1 MVGGIYFRN
10 GRTRLSSEHNQ
21 MSSELHFQQAFVGTV
36 SQTTEIVLAGE
47 SSNAPVPED
56 ETILVPC
63 NLNNG
68 VVTYTGAYTA
78 ADYVTGQAATYPEV
92 TIDVTKLLAAANVV
106 DGIFTDED
114 SADSLDPL
122 YGSAPTLQGLF
133 RNEPWDFPGPVSTA
147 NPLEAVISVTYGAIT
162 ATSLASAVGSG
173 SWGPSSAAADP
184 AVNLFEQCLAAGKV
198 SGSTLSDANGQGAA
212 AFAVGDS
219 LSVYVTYTLTKTRS
233 YSADSDLSG
242 AAAVGGTAT
251 ITVGGVTVG
260 STPVLEVATPVTKVY
275 RWKFVNNTAPV
286 V

>member
-21 MSSELHFQQAFVGTV
+21 MSHLHFQQTFVGTV

-47 SSNAPVPED
+47 SSLAPVPED
-56 ETILVPC
+56 ETIVVPC
-63 NLNNG
+63 NLNDG

-92 TIDVTKLLAAANVV
+92 TIDVAKLLAAANVV
-106 DGIFTDED
+106 DGIFTDKD
-114 SADSLDPL
+114 SADLLTAP
-122 YGSAPTLQGLF
+122 YGSAPTLQGVF
-133 RNEPWDFPGPVSTA
+133 RNHPWVFSGAVSAA

-162 ATSLASAVGSG
+162 ATSLATAVGGG

-198 SGSTLSDANGQGAA
+198 SSSTLSDANSSGGAA
-212 AFAVGDS
+212 AFATGDS

-260 STPVLEVATPVTKVY
+260 STPVVEVATPVTKVY

-286 V
+286 